1 MCRSGLVPKWPEG
14 MDRASCI
21 FDNVDADKSGEID
34 PDELMMHLLGLGQE
48 PETVS
53 ALFAA
58 LDTNGDGSISRE
70 EFVTGFDKLRIS
82 DRDAAL
88 WARGKRILGAI
99 RMQRLARSSVSV
111 ASEYKQLLSVRGSPR
126 TTPARSTF

>member
-1 MCRSGLVPKWPEG
+1 
-14 MDRASCI
+14 MDRASSI
-21 FDNVDADKSGEID
+21 FDNIDADKSGEID

-82 DRDAAL
+82 DEDAAL
-88 WARGKRILGAI
+88 WARGKKILGAI

-111 ASEYKQLLSVRGSPR
+111 ASEYKQLLSVRDSPR